1 MVLPFDIMEYQ
12 KRLDNTKKRME
23 EEGIEILCVTNPSNM
38 NYLTGYDAWSFYV
51 HQMLIVIIDEP
62 QPIWI
67 GRTMDANGAK
77 ATTWIYDDN
86 IIAYPDYYVHSD
98 IYHPMDF
105 IGEILREIGQGN
117 RRMGVEMEQFYF
129 TAKSFQRLQRAL
141 PDAFF
146 MDASNLVNYVRLIKS
161 DQEIEYMRR
170 AGIIVD
176 QAMARTIDYIQP
188 GVRENDAAAHLYYN
202 LISGTP
208 EYGGDYPSIVPMMP
222 TGDHTSMPHLT
233 WTEQTF
239 QENSPVVIETAGC
252 YKRYHVPMARTISLG
267 QPGERMQYVA
277 SVVQEG
283 IQNTLQAIRP
293 GATCSDLEE
302 AWRNSIKR
310 YGFEKESRL
319 GYSTG
324 LSYPPDWGEHTASI
338 RSDDHTVLQ
347 PNMTFHMI
355 PALWFENDGIEI
367 STTFRVTETGYELF
381 TSYPLELIVKDNI
394 GYSSN
399 PISS

>member
-1 MVLPFDIMEYQ
+1 MVLPFDITEYQ
-12 KRLDNTKKRME
+12 NRLDKTKKRME
-23 EEGIEILCVTNPSNM
+23 ENGLEVLCITNPSNM

-62 QPIWI
+62 QPLWI

-77 ATTWIYDDN
+77 ATTWIYNDN
-86 IIAYPDYYVHSD
+86 VIAYPDYYVHSD
-98 IYHPMDF
+98 VYHPMDF

-117 RRMGVEMEQFYF
+117 RRTGVEMEQFYF
-129 TAKSFQRLQRAL
+129 TAKSFQRLQAAL
-141 PDAFF
+141 PDAVFS
-146 MDASNLVNYVRLIKS
+146 DASNLVGYVRLIKS

-176 QAMARTIDYIQP
+176 EAMRKTIDYIQP
-188 GVRENDAAAHLYYN
+188 GVRENDAVAKLYYH

-208 EYGGDYPSIVPMMP
+208 EYGGDYPAIVPMMP

-233 WTEQTF
+233 WSDQTF

-267 QPGERMQYVA
+267 EPGERLNYVA
-277 SVVQEG
+277 SVVEEG
-283 IQNTLQAIRP
+283 IRKTLEVIKP
-293 GATCSDLEE
+293 GARCSDLEA
-302 AWRNSIKR
+302 AWRNSIKQ
-310 YGFEKESRL
+310 YGFEKEARL

-324 LSYPPDWGEHTASI
+324 LSYPPDWGEHTVSI
-338 RSDDHTVLQ
+338 RKDDHTVLE
-347 PNMTFHMI
+347 PNMTFHII

-381 TSYPLELIVKDNI
+381 TTHPLELIRKENFGFNTD
-394 GYSSN
+394 S
-399 PISS
+399 ISS

>member
-1 MVLPFDIMEYQ
+1 MVLPFDITEYQ
-12 KRLDNTKKRME
+12 NRLDKTKKRME
-23 EEGIEILCVTNPSNM
+23 ENGLEVLCITNPSNM

-62 QPIWI
+62 QPLWI

-77 ATTWIYDDN
+77 ATTWIYNDN
-86 IIAYPDYYVHSD
+86 VIAYPDYYVHSD
-98 IYHPMDF
+98 VYHPMDF

-117 RRMGVEMEQFYF
+117 RRTGVELEQFYF
-129 TAKSFQRLQRAL
+129 TAKSFQRLQAAL
-141 PDAFF
+141 PDAVFS
-146 MDASNLVNYVRLIKS
+146 DASNLVGYVRLIKS
-161 DQEIEYMRR
+161 EQEIEYMRR

-176 QAMARTIDYIQP
+176 EAMRKTIDYIQP
-188 GVRENDAAAHLYYN
+188 GVRENDAVAKLYYH

-208 EYGGDYPSIVPMMP
+208 EYGGDYPAIVPMMP

-233 WTEQTF
+233 WSDQPF

-267 QPGERMQYVA
+267 EPGERLNYVA
-277 SVVQEG
+277 SVVEEG
-283 IQNTLQAIRP
+283 IRNTLEVIRP
-293 GATCSDLEE
+293 GARCSDLEA
-302 AWRNSIKR
+302 AWRNSIKQ
-310 YGFEKESRL
+310 YGFEKEARL

-324 LSYPPDWGEHTASI
+324 LSYPPDWGEHTVSI
-338 RSDDHTVLQ
+338 RKDDHTVLE
-347 PNMTFHMI
+347 PNMTFHII

-381 TSYPLELIVKDNI
+381 TTHPLELIRKESFGFNTD
-394 GYSSN
+394 S
-399 PISS
+399 ISS

>member
-12 KRLDNTKKRME
+12 GRLDKTKKRME
-23 EEGIEILCVTNPSNM
+23 EDGIEILCVTNPSNM

-86 IIAYPDYYVHSD
+86 VIAYPDYYIHSD
-98 IYHPMDF
+98 VYHPMDF

-117 RRMGVEMEQFYF
+117 RRVGVEMEQFYF

-146 MDASNLVNYVRLIKS
+146 LDASNLVNFVRLIKS

-170 AGIIVD
+170 AGKIVD
-176 QAMARTIDYIQP
+176 QAMSRTIDYIQP
-188 GVRENDAAAHLYYN
+188 GVRENDAVAHLYYH

-208 EYGGDYPSIVPMMP
+208 EYGGDYPAIVPMMP

-233 WTEQTF
+233 WSEQKF

-267 QPGERMQYVA
+267 EPSERLQYVA

-283 IQNTLQAIRP
+283 IENTLQTIRP
-293 GATCSDLEE
+293 GATCSDLEA
-302 AWRNSIKR
+302 AWRNSIKK

-338 RSDDHTVLQ
+338 RSDDHTVLE

-367 STTFRVTETGYELF
+367 STTFRVTESGYELF
-381 TSYPLELIVKDNI
+381 TSHPRELIIKSNL
-394 GYSSN
+394 GYNTNPMSS
-399 PISS
+399 